1 MKKCLIYW
9 LLLPL
14 SAILPNELNACWWWH
29 IVVADTT
36 ITINSDISS
45 HCQRE
50 QPVTSVHL
58 YGPFGLHSRKL
69 IWSSLE
75 ETGTAVTSLR
85 IISEAAEIVVVLLS
99 GLGSLFNLTGRKW
112 CSFFL
117 PHCRLFAFPH
127 RCTRALYSS
136 HHQTTFGRSSSLQFC
151 SVFDGRTFS
160 TSGRSWHSRC
170 CRSTTCDSS
179 FSGGRAS
186 SLPCLW
192 WHQSMLSDWLIRSM
206 QFQ

>member
-1 MKKCLIYW
+1 MLAGDGTSSSQT
-9 LLLPL
+9 LPSL
-14 SAILPNELNACWWWH
+14 STVTLVPTVRENSRWPASTFMAHLASIHGSSFDHLSRRQEQQWH
-29 IVVADTT
+29 HWESLARQQR
-36 ITINSDISS
+36 SLSS
-45 HCQRE
+45 
-50 QPVTSVHL
+50 
-58 YGPFGLHSRKL
+58 
-69 IWSSLE
+69 SSLE
-75 ETGTAVTSLR
+75 
-85 IISEAAEIVVVLLS
+85 I
-99 GLGSLFNLTGRKW
+99 GSLFNLTGRKW

-136 HHQTTFGRSSSLQFC
+136 HHQTTFGRSSSVQFC